1 MPASIIEQDLEAR
14 RSFKKRARRRRRS
27 CHLGYV
33 MMSSCNVES
42 GSPGVCLN
50 VMMSPWNI
58 QSWSRGE
65 DGQTR
70 TSARLSLA
78 AGNKSEMSQ
87 YLRLLRPGQRPG
99 NSQWEARNV
108 ATGQWEGLPVVAVYS
123 IHNSEESH
131 CHNNSSPW
139 HPQPPQSDL
148 GDALTSATT
157 SVNMSTSSQLGT
169 SLPASLKI
177 KLICSWFI
185 FRTLAQSKEGQ
196 IQYFD
201 QFYFKGTR

>member
-33 MMSSCNVES
+33 MMSPCNVE
-42 GSPGVCLN
+42 
-50 VMMSPWNI
+50 
-58 QSWSRGE
+58 SWSRGE

-139 HPQPPQSDL
+139 HPQPQPQPPQSDL

-185 FRTLAQSKEGQ
+185 FRTFAQSKEGQ

-201 QFYFKGTR
+201 QFYFRGTR